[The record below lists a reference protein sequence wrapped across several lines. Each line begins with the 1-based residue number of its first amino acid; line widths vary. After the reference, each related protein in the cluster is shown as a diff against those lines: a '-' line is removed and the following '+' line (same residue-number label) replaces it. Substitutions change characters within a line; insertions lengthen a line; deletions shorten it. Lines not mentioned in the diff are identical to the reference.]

1 MVVCLSTAGRAP
13 AVIALAA
20 VMGFA
25 GAGGL
30 AGCQGHGGEEPPA
43 ITVLADDATEL
54 PHVVAIN
61 QWNGSIVDRAPI
73 WDIYKRAHDPAQAP
87 VVALGAR
94 VSIQFPDPAPTRLE
108 LQDQVYVSGGDN
120 PLGPPAAV
128 ELDGPDGDGRYSFQL
143 SVNAAAMVS
152 SDSADYELGGIV
164 RGFTLTA
171 AWGPDEC
178 EYAFALRT
186 DAYCELADAPYC
198 QFSADSPGP
207 TANPNG

>member
-1 MVVCLSTAGRAP
+1 MSGRLPKPGRAP

-43 ITVLADDATEL
+43 IVILADDAAEL
-54 PHVVAIN
+54 PYVVAIN

-73 WDIYKRAHDPAQAP
+73 WDIYKSAHDPAQAP
-87 VVALGAR
+87 VVALGAH

-108 LQDQVYVSGGDN
+108 LQDQVYVADGDN
-120 PLGPPAAV
+120 PLGLPTAV

-143 SVNAAAMVS
+143 NVNALAMVS
-152 SDSADYELGGIV
+152 SDTADYEPGGIV

-186 DAYCELADAPYC
+186 DAHCEPADAPYC
-198 QFSADSPGP
+198 QFSASSPAPADSPSG
-207 TANPNG
+207 